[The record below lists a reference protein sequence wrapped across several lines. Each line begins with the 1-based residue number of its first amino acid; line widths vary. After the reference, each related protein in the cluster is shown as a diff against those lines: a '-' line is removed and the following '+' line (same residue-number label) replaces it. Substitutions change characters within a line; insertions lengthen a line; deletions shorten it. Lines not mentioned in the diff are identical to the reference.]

1 MVETMRERVL
11 AAVCDVLYIDE
22 AELMDGDA
30 TDLRD
35 LGLDSVR
42 FVLLMKQLGV
52 NRESE
57 VPSRLA
63 ENLSIAGWVQELE
76 NLRDWVSAPDEGRM
90 DRVPLSRSQQNLYNG
105 VLQDSDPA
113 LYLIGKTYRFHPLE
127 LSGFLAAL
135 RATILENPVQLC
147 VLEAPATGPETMI
160 VYPDLVP
167 RLQFDDIVR
176 VRPHDQIDKIVAT
189 RS

>member
-1 MVETMRERVL
+1 MRERVL

-22 AELMDGDA
+22 AELTDGDA

-52 NRESE
+52 NRDSE

-76 NLRDWVSAPDEGRM
+76 KLG
-90 DRVPLSRSQQNLYNG
+90 G
-105 VLQDSDPA
+105 
-113 LYLIGKTYRFHPLE
+113 
-127 LSGFLAAL
+127 SG
-135 RATILENPVQLC
+135 
-147 VLEAPATGPETMI
+147 
-160 VYPDLVP
+160 
-167 RLQFDDIVR
+167 
-176 VRPHDQIDKIVAT
+176 
-189 RS
+189 